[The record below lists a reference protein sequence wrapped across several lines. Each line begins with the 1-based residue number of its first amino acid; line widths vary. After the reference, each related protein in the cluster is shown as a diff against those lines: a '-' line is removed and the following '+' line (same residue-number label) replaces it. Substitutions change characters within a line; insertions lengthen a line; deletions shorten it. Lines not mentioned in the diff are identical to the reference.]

1 MPEHKS
7 FKLSEY
13 DDTIRLV
20 LESGGEFRIYPK
32 GTSMLPLIV
41 QGRDSVAL
49 IKPSGELKKGDIAF
63 YLRDNGQY
71 VLHRVVRA
79 ENGVYSMCGDNQLN
93 IEQGIEQ
100 RHIIGVVSKIYR
112 KDKLITL
119 QKLSYRLYVFIW
131 SCFFGRRVYFK
142 LRRLKN
148 GS

>member
-1 MPEHKS
+1 
-7 FKLSEY
+7 
-13 DDTIRLV
+13 
-20 LESGGEFRIYPK
+20 
-32 GTSMLPLIV
+32 MLPLIV

-112 KDKLITL
+112 KDKLITH

-131 SCFFGRRVYFK
+131 SCFFVRRVYFK